1 MREVT
6 KREALE
12 LCVELWTWLA
22 DNPDKDKY
30 DKAEELLGYESQTG
44 CPACEYAKQNTS
56 SADSSICQNCPIDS
70 WRKGPTCTSSEYVQW
85 LIARGEWFDNQLLF
99 KDKEEQYYKDKI
111 SDSARKIAKLA
122 ASSLKRLEKSE

>member
-85 LIARGEWFDNQLLF
+85 LIARGKWLDKGEQYH
-99 KDKEEQYYKDKI
+99 KDKV
-111 SDSARKIAKLA
+111 SDSARKIAELA
-122 ASSLKRLEKSE
+122 ASSLKRLEKSD